1 MQRAME
7 AKTDFEEKKDIPIGL
22 RVVSILLLIDGVF
35 ALLGCLA
42 SGGQDLD
49 RVYGAASSIIIIITS
64 ILILI
69 NHKRA
74 LPFSF
79 LCAAALTIDLILEF
93 FPRHFSPFSLHTA
106 WQIAR
111 TLFNVTLYWVGF
123 LWYRKW
129 RTNPGKY

>member
-1 MQRAME
+1 MQRVME
-7 AKTDFEEKKDIPIGL
+7 ATEFEEKKGVPIGL
-22 RVVSILLLIDGVF
+22 RAVSVLLLIDGML

-42 SGGQDLD
+42 SPGQDLD
-49 RVYGAASSIIIIITS
+49 RIYGAASSVIMVITS
-64 ILILI
+64 LLILT

-79 LCAAALTIDLILEF
+79 LCAALLTIDLILNF
-93 FPRHFSPFSLHTA
+93 FPRHFSPYSLRTD
-106 WQIAR
+106 WRTAR

-129 RTNPGKY
+129 RTNVGEY